1 MPNPLT
7 ALRSALGDAVL
18 APDDPRYPA
27 FRTGLFTPL
36 AAAARPACVVQPE
49 DATQVATAVRIARDS
64 GCAVTTRGGGLSTI
78 CSATDAVVIDM
89 KARMGGGRLIGD
101 KARMGGGATMGQAL
115 AVLAPAGRVVPIGS
129 VPIAGMGLATQGGF
143 GHLTRS
149 HGLTLDHLVEVELVT
164 ADGEIRTLSDASTG
178 SEAELW
184 WAVRGATPP
193 FGVVTAATF
202 RSHMAPVGLTVIRS
216 VSTVEAFT
224 EFTAWANDLPED
236 VCASCTLVTPT
247 GATGPVLF
255 AYVVA
260 PTAAADRVRN
270 ALDAACGAPTWQE
283 SVALNY
289 SAQPA
294 FDPPGTGEPIAGPI
308 WCAEKCPLLGRVS
321 PEVAVRIVGLM
332 RSAPS
337 HLCRIDFQHA
347 GGVMSRIATE
357 ATAFAGRR
365 ALWNVPIIGA
375 WAGSGDSP
383 VAPACGRW
391 VSDVWVALDACIVG
405 AYSTEIRPGL
415 PETSREVAL
424 AFGPNLPRL
433 GAIKRLWDPT
443 NVFRHS
449 YPLEVVAK

>member
-1 MPNPLT
+1 MPNPL
-7 ALRSALGDAVL
+7 ASLRSALGEAVL
-18 APDDPRYPA
+18 APDDSRYPA

-36 AAAARPACVVQPE
+36 AGAARPACVVQPE
-49 DATQVATAVRIARDS
+49 DARQVAIAVRIARDA

-101 KARMGGGATMGQAL
+101 QARMGGGATMGQAL
-115 AVLAPAGRVVPIGS
+115 AVLAPVGRVVPIGS

-178 SEAELW
+178 GEADLW
-184 WAVRGATPP
+184 WAVRGAAPP

-202 RSHMAPVGLTVIRS
+202 RSHPTPTGLTVIRS
-216 VSTVEAFT
+216 VTPVETLPGFT
-224 EFTAWANDLPED
+224 TWADDLPD
-236 VCASCTLVTPT
+236 NVNASSTLVTPT

-255 AYVVA
+255 SYVVA
-260 PTAAADRVRN
+260 PAGAADHVR
-270 ALDAACGAPTWQE
+270 AGLDAACGVPTWRE
-283 SVALNY
+283 STALDY

-294 FDPPGTGEPIAGPI
+294 FDPPGSGEAVAGPI

-321 PEVAVRIVGLM
+321 PEVAGRVVELM
-332 RSAPS
+332 RSAPTS
-337 HLCRIDFQHA
+337 LCRIDFQHA
-347 GGVMSRIATE
+347 GGVMGRVAVD
-357 ATAFAGRR
+357 AMAFAGRA

-375 WAGSGDSP
+375 WAGAGDAP
-383 VAPACGRW
+383 VGLACGRW
-391 VSDVWVALDACIVG
+391 VADVWAALKPSIVG

-415 PETSREVAL
+415 PETGQEVAL

-433 GAIKRLWDPT
+433 GAIKRQWDPT

-449 YPLEVVAK
+449 YPL